1 MDNVFQKKANFKIGL
16 VLNFLLLIKCVYPY
30 TSLVYVSAISMYV
43 SIAGIIL
50 LVVMTVFMFIKQ
62 EQGALGVILFIL
74 LNIPDHIYYFI
85 DLFQYLSSSNIWYT
99 AWILLELLSLVIC
112 IALIV
117 TAALL
122 YKKQFKELQLVVSAL
137 LAVYAIVTLIPNV
150 YKARLQFF
158 EVSVYYFFE
167 VLFLLLNIVCCVIA
181 IVQVQR
187 SFQFKTQG
195 MPLFS
200 SQSGIVA
207 APQVS
212 AADELLRYKELFDTG
227 VITADDFEAKKAEL
241 LK

>member
-1 MDNVFQKKANFKIGL
+1 M
-16 VLNFLLLIKCVYPY
+16 LNFLLLIKCVYPY

-50 LVVMTVFMFIKQ
+50 LVAMTVFMFIKQ

-137 LAVYAIVTLIPNV
+137 LAVYALVTLIPNV

-212 AADELLRYKELFDTG
+212 DADELLRHKELFDTG